1 MTICA
6 DPSLPPFRITIVGA
20 GLAGCLSAI
29 LLSPLRRRRRVEIT
43 ILEYRPDPRTSTAP
57 AGRSINLALSTRG
70 LSALAHADLDTAV
83 RRLGTKMGGR
93 YIHSVTGDASV
104 QPYGLPGQ
112 HLLSVSRSELN
123 ALLLDAVDAVDNAR
137 IIFAAKCTR
146 LDLDTGRVTYA
157 TPGDDEAHLES
168 DLIIGADGTY
178 SRVRAALERHVPRF
192 DTSRAHIPA
201 AYKEL
206 CITRVAAEACVMP
219 REYLHVWPRHD
230 FMLIALP
237 NGDGSFTATLF
248 MDAVQLDELEARGRA
263 GVAAFFHT
271 FFPDALPLMPD
282 VVDQF
287 LRSPTPPLLTV
298 RCKPYHFRGR
308 AVVIG
313 DAAHAIVPFFGQ
325 GCNAA
330 FEDCVRLRDA
340 IAQHALADMDAA
352 LEDYS
357 VDRKPD
363 ADAIADL
370 AVDHYK
376 DMASKSVS
384 SLFALRKRAGI
395 LAHRIMPDAFM
406 PLYSMITFSN
416 IPYATA
422 VERAEK
428 QEQIISNVLS
438 VGAGIC
444 AVACVGTTWYLA
456 KGMKQGWPRV

>member
-20 GLAGCLSAI
+20 GLAGCLSAL
-29 LLSPLRRRRRVEIT
+29 LLSPLRRRRRVKIT
-43 ILEYRPDPRTSTAP
+43 LLEYRADPRTSTAP

-70 LSALAHADLDTAV
+70 LSALAEADLDSAV
-83 RRLGTKMGGR
+83 RGLGTKMSGR
-93 YIHSVTGDASV
+93 YIHSVSGDASV

-112 HLLSVSRSELN
+112 HLLSVSRAELN
-123 ALLLDAVDAVDNAR
+123 ALLLDAVDAVDNAS
-137 IIFAAKCTR
+137 IIFSAKCTR
-146 LDLDTGRVTYA
+146 LDLETGRVTYA
-157 TPGDDEAHLES
+157 ATASGDEEAHHLES

-206 CITRVAAEACVMP
+206 CITRAAAEACAMP

-237 NGDGSFTATLF
+237 NGNGSFTATLF
-248 MDAVQLDELEARGRA
+248 MDAVQLDELEARGRT
-263 GVAAFFHT
+263 GVAHFFQT

-282 VVDQF
+282 IVDQF
-287 LRSPTPPLLTV
+287 LRSPTPSLLTV
-298 RCKPYHFRGR
+298 RCEPYHFRGR

-340 IAQHALADMDAA
+340 IAQHALADMDVA

-357 VDRKPD
+357 VNRKPD

-384 SLFALRKRAGI
+384 PLFALRKRAGI

-406 PLYSMITFSN
+406 PLYSMVTFSN

-422 VERAEK
+422 VERAAK
-428 QEQIISNVLS
+428 QERIISNALS

-444 AVACVGTTWYLA
+444 AVACVGTTWYLV
-456 KGMKQGWPRV
+456 KGIKR